1 MVCLANNFPDDADVF
16 WGSGE
21 HSLEIAVVET
31 GFQAS
36 TIPSLRTWALAA
48 YRAPVIWWGRG
59 VAVSVM
65 LLRPPPTIPP
75 MMCRTSAFSQHLS
88 SPCPG
93 HFCLGVEG
101 GMPTA

>member
-1 MVCLANNFPDDADVF
+1 MVCLANNFPDVADVF

-21 HSLEIAVVET
+21 HTLEIAVVET
-31 GFQAS
+31 GFQVS
-36 TIPSLRTWALAA
+36 TIQSLRTRGPRCLQGSCNLVGEGLSHLCH
-48 YRAPVIWWGRG
+48 VIT
-59 VAVSVM
+59 
-65 LLRPPPTIPP
+65 PPTTIPP
-75 MMCRTSAFSQHLS
+75 MMCRTSAFSQYLS